1 MKQEKI
7 NELNKLPENVI
18 EEVKEVLKAWQGCY
32 VEQHEETGEYKVTTG
47 CALTA
52 GYNPWRTVYEFDN
65 TDIYTPEECKRY
77 ADEVWGGCD
86 MSAW

>member
-7 NELNKLPENVI
+7 DMLNKLPEKVQ
-18 EEVKEVLKAWQGCY
+18 EEVREMLKAWQGCY
-32 VEQHEETGEYKVTTG
+32 VDRHEETGEYHVTTG

-52 GYNPWRTVYEFDN
+52 GHNPWRGVCKFDN
-65 TDIYTPEECKRY
+65 TDIYTREEINRY
-77 ADEVWGGCD
+77 AQEVWGGCD